1 MSLSNL
7 TAASGPSGTDIV
19 ARFHACPPSLLR
31 AVAVHWRRPENHS
44 TFDVLASRVRGVSIT
59 HIWKNAGTSIY
70 EHAMHEHK
78 SMRFSWHA
86 DFSPEGGPET
96 ARARRAVAD
105 VMRSSS
111 YFSAAVVR
119 EPTQRLFSSVC
130 EMIVRGHLP
139 HMAAQPRNESHA
151 TAMTT
156 IATAAQLMEL
166 VESFVDHELSFEFP
180 PPGHGGGWHGHNFHS
195 APQVA
200 FLSDWRGRPHRV
212 DYLGRC
218 DTSDQLA
225 RELGFLLG
233 DGPNA
238 SWPAVVQRHKGVQRA
253 ELSSAALQARHQL
266 SDALQQKI
274 CRLMRA
280 DYCCLGFELPSACV
294 GTISCPS
301 F

>member
-59 HIWKNAGTSIY
+59 HIWKNAGT
-70 EHAMHEHK
+70 
-78 SMRFSWHA
+78 
-86 DFSPEGGPET
+86 
-96 ARARRAVAD
+96 
-105 VMRSSS
+105 
-111 YFSAAVVR
+111 
-119 EPTQRLFSSVC
+119 
-130 EMIVRGHLP
+130 
-139 HMAAQPRNESHA
+139 
-151 TAMTT
+151 
-156 IATAAQLMEL
+156 
-166 VESFVDHELSFEFP
+166 
-180 PPGHGGGWHGHNFHS
+180 
-195 APQVA
+195 
-200 FLSDWRGRPHRV
+200 
-212 DYLGRC
+212 
-218 DTSDQLA
+218 
-225 RELGFLLG
+225 
-233 DGPNA
+233 
-238 SWPAVVQRHKGVQRA
+238 
-253 ELSSAALQARHQL
+253 ARHQL